1 MNEVRIALVG
11 MGRMGQALAA
21 LAPAHGCR
29 VVAEIDR
36 SHGPAHAVTRE
47 TLRDAQVA
55 IDFTT
60 PDAAPDNIRA
70 CLLAECPIV
79 VGTTGW
85 YDQLHPLPEQSIPAR
100 PTTLPPPTF
109 SLAAPP

>member
-36 SHGPAHAVTRE
+36 SHGSAHAGTRE

-70 CLLAECPIV
+70 CLLAGCPIV
-79 VGTTGW
+79 AGTPGW
-85 YDQLHPLPEQSIPAR
+85 DDHLPTMRAEVVVAQ
-100 PTTLPPPTF
+100 
-109 SLAAPP
+109 